1 MAIKIDLK
9 IFLFFLIFYFF
20 HQVEI
25 YALLLFFALLHE
37 IGHLLAGLL
46 LGYEPDHLHIS
57 PIGISISFKEKWKKH
72 TTKMKKGSKRDLDEI
87 VIALAGP
94 VTNFGIFFF
103 CYFIDLQNT
112 NVYYANLILA
122 FFNLLPIYPLDGGR
136 ILKSIGNLQ
145 WGKVKSWQVTHFL
158 ANSLMIALS
167 ATFSIAILY
176 YHNIGIVIMSVYLW
190 GIVIQENR
198 IYERRMKLYEQ
209 IEKYKRKEEQ
219 SAGKC

>member
-20 HQVEI
+20 HQIEI

-37 IGHLLAGLL
+37 MGHLLAGLL
-46 LGYEPDHLHIS
+46 LGYEPDRLSIT
-57 PIGISISFKEKWKKH
+57 PIGISICFKEKWKKH
-72 TTKMKKGSKRDLDEI
+72 TRKIKQGSRRDLDEI

-94 VTNFGIFFF
+94 MTNLGLFFL
-103 CYFIDLQNT
+103 CYLIGLQNS

-122 FFNLLPIYPLDGGR
+122 LFNLIPIYPLDGGR
-136 ILKSIGNLQ
+136 ILKSAGNLL
-145 WGKVKSWQVTHFL
+145 WGKMQSWKITHFL
-158 ANSLMIALS
+158 ANGLMITLS

-190 GIVIQENR
+190 WIVIQENR
-198 IYERRMKLYEQ
+198 IYERKMKLYEQ
-209 IEKYKRKEEQ
+209 IEKYFEKEGN
-219 SAGKC
+219 SLGNP